1 MEMTRTAETEQF
13 VPRASYAGRTVR
25 AVIYEA
31 FEAVP
36 RVVDVPAPA
45 CPPHAA
51 LVRVAATG
59 ICRSDWNGWQGH
71 DADIT
76 AFPHVPGHELAG
88 VVEEVGAR
96 VRSWCGGERVTA
108 PFVCACGSC
117 VACATG
123 NGQVCERQTQPGF
136 THWGSWAE
144 LVRIDHA
151 DVNLVGLPDGIG
163 FVEAAALGCRVA
175 TAYRAVVQVG
185 RVKAGERVSVYGC
198 GGVGLAGILV
208 GVAAG
213 ATVVGIDPDPAARA
227 LAVEL
232 GASAAVAPGEVLPEA
247 DLSLEAIGHADA
259 VAASLRG
266 LRRRGRHVQVG
277 LLPEAPVI
285 PMGEV
290 IARELQVFGSHGM
303 AAHSY
308 PNLLALELPIG
319 RLVTR
324 RIGLEAAP
332 QALVDPPGGGGIT
345 VIEP

>member
-1 MEMTRTAETEQF
+1 MAPRGRERERF

-31 FEAVP
+31 FGAMP

-45 CPPHAA
+45 CPPHSA

-59 ICRSDWNGWQGH
+59 ICRSDWHGWQGH
-71 DADIT
+71 DADIA

-88 VVEEVGAR
+88 VVEEVGAS

-117 VACATG
+117 VECASG

-185 RVKAGERVSVYGC
+185 QVRAGERVSVYGC

-227 LAVEL
+227 LALEL
-232 GASAAVAPGEVLPEA
+232 GATAAVAPGEVLPEA

-259 VAASLRG
+259 LAASLRG

-277 LLPEAPVI
+277 LLPQEPVI

-308 PNLLALELPIG
+308 RQLLALELPIG

-324 RIGLEAAP
+324 RIGLDAAP

>member
-1 MEMTRTAETEQF
+1 M
-13 VPRASYAGRTVR
+13 
-25 AVIYEA
+25 
-31 FEAVP
+31 
-36 RVVDVPAPA
+36 
-45 CPPHAA
+45 
-51 LVRVAATG
+51 
-59 ICRSDWNGWQGH
+59 
-71 DADIT
+71 
-76 AFPHVPGHELAG
+76 
-88 VVEEVGAR
+88 
-96 VRSWCGGERVTA
+96 
-108 PFVCACGSC
+108 
-117 VACATG
+117 
-123 NGQVCERQTQPGF
+123 CERQTQPGF

-151 DVNLVGLPDGIG
+151 DVNLVGLPDGLG

-185 RVKAGERVSVYGC
+185 RVQAGERVSVYGC

-232 GASAAVAPGEVLPEA
+232 GATAAVAPGEVLPEA

-259 VAASLRG
+259 LAASLQG

-277 LLPEAPVI
+277 LLPQAAVI

-308 PNLLALELPIG
+308 QQLLALELPIG

-332 QALVDPPGGGGIT
+332 EALVDPPDGGGIT

>member
-1 MEMTRTAETEQF
+1 
-13 VPRASYAGRTVR
+13 VR
-25 AVIYEA
+25 AVSYEA
-31 FEAVP
+31 FGALP
-36 RVVDVPAPA
+36 RVVDVPDPA

-59 ICRSDWNGWQGH
+59 VCRSDWHGWQGH
-71 DADIT
+71 DPDIA

-88 VVEEVGAR
+88 VVERVGDG
-96 VRSWCGGERVTA
+96 VRGWRGGERVTA

-117 VACATG
+117 AACASG

-151 DVNLVGLPDGIG
+151 DVNLVALPGGLG

-185 RVKAGERVSVYGC
+185 RVQAGERLAVHGC
-198 GGVGLAGILV
+198 GGVGSAAILV
-208 GVAAG
+208 GAAAG
-213 ATVVGIDPDPAARA
+213 ATVIGIDPDPAARA
-227 LAVEL
+227 LALEL
-232 GASAAVAPGEVLPEA
+232 GATAVAAPGEDLPEA
-247 DLSLEAIGHADA
+247 DLSLDA
-259 VAASLRG
+259 VGHPAALAASLHG

-277 LLPEAPVI
+277 LLPEAPAV
-285 PMGEV
+285 PMGVV
-290 IARELQVFGSHGM
+290 IARELEVLGSHGM

-308 PNLLALELPIG
+308 GRLLALGLPIG

-324 RIGLEAAP
+324 RIGLDEAP
-332 QALVDPPGGGGIT
+332 GALVDPPRGGGLT
-345 VIEP
+345 VIEL

>member
-1 MEMTRTAETEQF
+1 MRA
-13 VPRASYAGRTVR
+13 VPRIGGPMR
-25 AVIYEA
+25 AVTYEA
-31 FEAVP
+31 FGATP
-36 RVVDVPAPA
+36 RLADVPPPA

-59 ICRSDWNGWQGH
+59 VCRSDWHGWQGH
-71 DADIT
+71 DADIST
-76 AFPHVPGHELAG
+76 FPHVPGHELAG
-88 VVEEVGAR
+88 VVEEVGAG
-96 VRSWCGGERVTA
+96 VRAWRGGERVTA

-117 VACATG
+117 AACATG

-151 DVNLVGLPDGIG
+151 DVNLVALPDGTG

-185 RVKAGERVSVYGC
+185 RVQAGERVTVHGC
-198 GGVGLAGILV
+198 GGVGLSAILV
-208 GVAAG
+208 AAAAG
-213 ATVVGIDPDPAARA
+213 ATVVGVDTDPGARA

-232 GASAAVAPGEVLPEA
+232 GAAAAVAPGEALPEA
-247 DLSLEAIGHADA
+247 DLSLDA
-259 VAASLRG
+259 VGHPDALAASLRG

-277 LLPEAPVI
+277 LLPDAPAV
-285 PMGEV
+285 PMDVV
-290 IARELQVFGSHGM
+290 IARELEVLGSHGM
-303 AAHSY
+303 AAHGY
-308 PNLLALELPIG
+308 GRLLALGLPIG

-332 QALVDPPGGGGIT
+332 AALVDPPGGGGIT